1 MPIDDED
8 QGQEESTNDEQTLD
22 LGPALEPVEQRVVP
36 YMGEEALAARLE
48 GLGIY
53 VTVKSIC
60 QMIGVR
66 YDRQYDRI
74 RRTRSLAK
82 HSRLIKIQT
91 KGGPQPMLCIKVTR
105 LGAFLDSIQ
114 TNSVKNER
122 SREIIEALQD
132 DFAIVTN
139 EVFMRRL
146 GLEATALLPLP
157 DDPTIR
163 ELAVQYNELLDIVQ
177 MMRADLTDLTT
188 TVSSMPGEFDQK
200 LDQVVAMLQQ
210 FLALQQEQ
218 HTQLERIDE
227 RTKHLTSKHARAVQE
242 YILDM
247 VRQTKHLSVPLTHY
261 KIYGRIRTK
270 FRVHTYT
277 EVDDERFDELMA
289 FLRNELKKALGG
301 DLPEQRNLF

>member
-1 MPIDDED
+1 M
-8 QGQEESTNDEQTLD
+8 
-22 LGPALEPVEQRVVP
+22 
-36 YMGEEALAARLE
+36 
-48 GLGIY
+48 
-53 VTVKSIC
+53 
-60 QMIGVR
+60 
-66 YDRQYDRI
+66 
-74 RRTRSLAK
+74 
-82 HSRLIKIQT
+82 
-91 KGGPQPMLCIKVTR
+91 TR

-122 SREIIEALQD
+122 SRQIIESLQD

-146 GLEATALLPLP
+146 GLDATALLPLP
-157 DDPTIR
+157 DDPIVR

-177 MMRADLTDLTT
+177 TMRADLTDLAA

-218 HTQLERIDE
+218 HTQIARIDE
-227 RTKHLTSKHARAVQE
+227 RTKHLTPAHAHAAQE

-247 VRQTKHLSVPLTHY
+247 VRQTKHLSVPLNHY

-270 FRVHTYT
+270 FRVPTYT

-301 DLPEQRNLF
+301 DLPEQGNLF

>member
-1 MPIDDED
+1 MSDED
-8 QGQEESTNDEQTLD
+8 ENQAQEESTNDEHLLD
-22 LGPALEPVEQRVVP
+22 LGPALEPVEQRVIP

-74 RRTRSLAK
+74 RRTRNLAK

-105 LGAFLDSIQ
+105 LASWLDSIQ

-122 SREIIEALQD
+122 SRQIIESLQD

-146 GLEATALLPLP
+146 GLDATALLPLP
-157 DDPTIR
+157 DDPIVR

-177 MMRADLTDLTT
+177 TMRADLTDLAA

-218 HTQLERIDE
+218 HTQIARIDE
-227 RTKHLTSKHARAVQE
+227 RTKHLTPAHARAAQE

-247 VRQTKHLSVPLTHY
+247 VRQTKHLSVPLNHY

-270 FRVHTYT
+270 FRVPTYT

-301 DLPEQRNLF
+301 DLPEQGNLF